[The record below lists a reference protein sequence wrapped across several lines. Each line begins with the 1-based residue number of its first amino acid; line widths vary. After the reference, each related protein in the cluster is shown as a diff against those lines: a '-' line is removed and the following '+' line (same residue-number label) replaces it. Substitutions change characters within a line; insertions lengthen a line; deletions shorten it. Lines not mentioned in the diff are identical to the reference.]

1 MNESLTIPECPK
13 PLAAL
18 LSRLPSFPPSFAL
31 ATALNLGL
39 ASQLP
44 EDVRAR
50 LQGRKFRIHI
60 RDAGVMMDFTWNG
73 RRFAALPRQSRTD
86 LTIAATGPDFL
97 KLAQRQEDA
106 DTLFFSRRLSMQG
119 DTELGLVVKNTL
131 DALELPVLDLSRL
144 RRTTRGP
151 SDRHTTAW
159 RG

>member
-1 MNESLTIPECPK
+1 MSDTTLSIPECPK
-13 PLAAL
+13 PLAAV

-31 ATALNLGL
+31 VTALNLVL

-50 LQGRKFRIHI
+50 LKDRKFRIHI

-73 RRFAALPRQSRTD
+73 QRFVALPRQARTD

-97 KLAQRQEDA
+97 KLAQRKEDA
-106 DTLFFSRRLSMQG
+106 DTLFFSRRLSTEG
-119 DTELGLVVKNTL
+119 DTELGLIVKNTL

-144 RRTTRGP
+144 RPRTP
-151 SDRHTTAW
+151 SAW
-159 RG
+159 RS